1 MTRVVTAR
9 RFGTLEF
16 IGKFMGG
23 FNYRLIAVLTSA
35 CVTLM
40 GATIWAATDA
50 EARNIRWARSS
61 DSLTLDPHSYNEGA
75 THTVNHQIYEPLIIR
90 DHQGKPLPALAEAW
104 AITSEPTVWEFKLR
118 KGVTFHDG
126 SPFTADDVIFSFD
139 RARLPTSYMKALL
152 ASIESMAKVDD
163 HTLQIKTKG
172 PNPNFPAYLNEV
184 FILSKVWATKNNAL
198 KPQDFKDIKDVAVI
212 EAVPVVVSPVGK
224 PAEAKAAPVPKP
236 AVVNFATLN
245 ANGTGPFMLVSREP
259 DVKTVL
265 KRNDGYWGLKPGPGQ
280 VPLEITELT
289 FLPIK
294 SDVERVAALQS
305 GDVDFVQDVPV
316 QDLQKLAA
324 DPKLRVSVGQ
334 ENRSIF
340 IGLNVGPTELKFSDV
355 KGSNPLA
362 DKRIRTAISMAI
374 NRAAIQK
381 TVMRGQSLPTG
392 IIAPP
397 GVNGYSKEL
406 DVIPPFDLA
415 KAKALVVEAGFPDGF
430 ALTMHCPDDLYVNDA
445 AICQAIVGQLAAV
458 GIKLS
463 LVVQSKLAHFALIQ
477 KVPPETDMYLL
488 GRGVPTLDS
497 HYIFELL
504 HHTRTDK
511 AGGWNATRYANPEL
525 DKLIDALT
533 RQTDLTQRNQAIA
546 QIWRQVQDE
555 GMYVPLHIQTL
566 AYAMKADLEIPVDI
580 ANQPKLKFVKFKK

>member
-1 MTRVVTAR
+1 MMRAVMAR
-9 RFGTLEF
+9 RFRPGGFVAALTTACVT
-16 IGKFMGG
+16 FMGG
-23 FNYRLIAVLTSA
+23 TVLGS
-35 CVTLM
+35 
-40 GATIWAATDA
+40 ATDA

-61 DSLTLDPHSYNEGA
+61 DSLTLDPHSYNEGS
-75 THTVNHQIYEPLIIR
+75 THSINHQIYEPLIIR
-90 DHQGKPLPALAEAW
+90 DHQGKPLPALAESW
-104 AITSEPTVWEFKLR
+104 SITSEPTVWEFKLR

-139 RARLPTSYMKALL
+139 RARLPSSYMKSLL
-152 ASIESMAKVDD
+152 SSVESMAKVDD

-172 PNPNFPAYLNEV
+172 PNPNFPAYLNDL
-184 FILSKVWATKNNAL
+184 FILSKIWATKNNAL
-198 KPQDFKDIKDVAVI
+198 KPQDFKDIKDAKSA
-212 EAVPVVVSPVGK
+212 EAVPAEVKPVDPK
-224 PAEAKAAPVPKP
+224 APVPK
-236 AVVNFATLN
+236 AVEPKPKDEYFAIRN
-245 ANGTGPFMLVSREP
+245 ANGTGPFALVSREP
-259 DVKTVL
+259 DVKTVM
-265 KRNDGYWGLKPGPGQ
+265 KRNDAYWGLKPGPGQ
-280 VPLEITELT
+280 VPLEIAELT

-294 SDVERVAALQS
+294 SDAERVAALQS

-316 QDLQKLAA
+316 QDLQKLST
-324 DPKLRVSVGQ
+324 DTKLRVNVGQ

-340 IGLNVGPTELKFSDV
+340 IGLNVGREELKFSDA

-362 DKRIRTAISMAI
+362 DKRIRSAISMAI

-381 TVMRGQSLPTG
+381 NVMRGQSLPTG

-406 DVIPPFDLA
+406 DVIPPFDLL

-430 ALTMHCPDDLYVNDA
+430 ALTLHCPNDLYVNDE
-445 AICQAIVGQLAAV
+445 AICQALVSQLAAI
-458 GIKLS
+458 GIKLN

-477 KVPPETDMYLL
+477 KSPPDTDMYLL

-525 DKLIDALT
+525 DKLIEALT
-533 RQTDLTQRNQAIA
+533 RQTDLTQRNQSIA
-546 QIWRQVQDE
+546 QIWRQVQEE

-566 AYAMKADLEIPVDI
+566 AYAMKADIEIPVDI
-580 ANQPKLKFVKFKK
+580 SNQPKLKFVKFKK